1 MKVEN
6 KGFKVVFFLIFF
18 LQNLSGLFCRKNR
31 IFNWFFSFL
40 TFIKEFLNTKQQSHN
55 AVFLAFFNTGD
66 IESLLVSEDAQLR

>member
-6 KGFKVVFFLIFF
+6 KGFKVVF
-18 LQNLSGLFCRKNR
+18 LQNLSGLFCRRNS

-55 AVFLAFFNTGD
+55 AVFLAFFNIEGD